1 MINKQ
6 LALIQAALV
15 APKSQHNKFGNYSY
29 RSAEDILE
37 AVKPL
42 LGELSLVISDEMVEV
57 GGRVYVRATATLTAE
72 SGSVSAC
79 GYAREP
85 LAQKGM
91 SEPQVTGSAS
101 SYARKYSLN
110 GLFCIDDTKDA
121 DHNSQSGNS
130 EMSVRRASTKQ
141 IEFVRN
147 LVQQKWNV
155 NDFRKKFNVMSA
167 EDLTAQQAS
176 EAIEFI
182 NQQVMPEGN

>member
-42 LGELSLVISDEMVEV
+42 LGELSLVISDEMIEV

-121 DHNSQSGNS
+121 DHNSQSQQA
-130 EMSVRRASTKQ
+130 ETRMASTKQ

-167 EDLTAQQAS
+167 EELTAQQAS